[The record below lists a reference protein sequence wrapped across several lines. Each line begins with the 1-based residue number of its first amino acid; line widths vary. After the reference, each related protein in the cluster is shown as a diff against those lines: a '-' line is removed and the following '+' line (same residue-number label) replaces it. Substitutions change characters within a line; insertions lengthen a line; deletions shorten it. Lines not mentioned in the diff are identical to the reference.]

1 MPFLAPLF
9 TAIGGAIAGISAWAA
24 ASPILAGVVQ
34 TAFGIA
40 AKYALSAIFKPQ
52 EKARASRLEVEYGS
66 DLARSVGMGYYGTA
80 GHWVYRNA
88 YGRGNRAIQD
98 VFVVSH
104 FRITDVPRIR
114 YQGVWVNIAGLP
126 NDPNDPM
133 LGCKVPG
140 IDGDVWIKI
149 YRGSMTQVADPGLIA
164 YANPAGR
171 WTATDRGIG
180 VSYVI
185 VTQSLNRNKQTS
197 PQQLFFEVKGAPL
210 YDWRLDTTA
219 GGFGPQRWTDQS
231 TWVFSES
238 PVLMQYALERGFF
251 NGTQK
256 MVGKGVSASRL
267 PLAKYTLA
275 ANICD
280 ELVTP
285 AGGGPQVKK
294 YRAAIIATSGAN
306 STHDANMQPL
316 LESMAGAWVE
326 TVDGEYP
333 IAGAEQLVSFTITDD
348 DIMPEE
354 PYRFSAKTPR
364 VELINTV
371 SSTYPSPEKFY
382 AMVPASTRI
391 DATALAEDG
400 GETLASAIPYEAVIY
415 SEQCDRLSDIAIRA
429 ARYQGNAEIVISPM
443 YLELAVPG
451 RWIQWNSARNGN
463 MTWQILSVTKGPLN
477 QSTGAR
483 NIYLSLR
490 EISNGVFDPTAY
502 ITDPPG
508 IDPVGDGVY
517 LAEVQNF
524 IASPILVTSTSD
536 EKIPGVRLTW
546 DAINDITVTGVYI
559 EYWPVTDPTQVFKKI
574 AEADITSITLVEGL
588 TSLSDWIVR
597 TRLIVNPERPVAF
610 SGNYP
615 FTTLKAVSSLFP
627 IDVDDLNNDLIA
639 NFQSIASNE
648 REVARQLEEVS
659 SRLANMNL
667 DNFSDKMEIRTE
679 IKLSNDNVTAAYTDL
694 IQVYVG
700 PTSALV
706 QQVTTLKT
714 QINDPV
720 TGLNASAANILTLQ
734 SGVSSLNGQ
743 VTVLATTTNSLTSQI
758 NDPTTG
764 LAATASNVATLQ
776 TNVTTI
782 NGQITSMS
790 TSINTLNS
798 QVNDPVTGLNA
809 NATNISALTT
819 TVTSI
824 NGVVTAHTT
833 SINGLTAQVNDP
845 STGLIANSTAIS
857 ATTVTANTALSQS
870 GTNATNITTLTSN
883 YNSVSATG
891 TFQIT
896 TKAAPSG
903 WTASIAMETR
913 INTGATFR
921 RAGLYLDSTATLARV
936 SIVADQFILTDNTNS
951 FPAFSMIGGQLYMT
965 GNVNIQ
971 SAIIGNL
978 QVGTSNIAVGATT
991 SFVQFGF
998 PSSVPNDGNRDI
1010 SRVVTFPDPATTPG
1024 VILRVDGTMTG
1035 TQHPTRD
1042 GGSLSVSVLVNGST
1056 IGAQQIPVARGLRAT
1071 CNCFGTWT
1079 PPSGT
1084 TSATITLRANTGNQ
1098 SESGLCVVTVNKKSN

>member
-9 TAIGGAIAGISAWAA
+9 TAVGGAIAGISAWAA
-24 ASPILAGVVQ
+24 ASPILAGIVQ

-40 AKYALSAIFKPQ
+40 AKYALSAIFKPE

-88 YGRGNRAIQD
+88 YGTGNRAIQD

-104 FRITDVPRIR
+104 FLITDIPRVR
-114 YQGVWVNIAGLP
+114 YQGEWVSLAGLTP
-126 NDPNDPM
+126 DPSDPQAGVK
-133 LGCKVPG
+133 LPV
-140 IDGDVWIKI
+140 DGDVWIKI
-149 YRGSMTQVADPGLIA
+149 YYGTQTQTADPALIA
-164 YANPAGR
+164 RSNPPGR
-171 WTATDRGIG
+171 WTTTDIG
-180 VSYVI
+180 VGIAYVI
-185 VTQSLNRNKQTS
+185 VSQSLNRNKQTS
-197 PQQLFFEVKGAPL
+197 PQQLFFEVQGAPL
-210 YDWRLDTTA
+210 YDWRLDTTQ
-219 GGFGPQRWTDQS
+219 GGSGPQRWNDQS
-231 TWVFSES
+231 TWVFSEN
-238 PVLMQYALERGFF
+238 PTLMEYALERGFF
-251 NGTQK
+251 NGTEK
-256 MVGKGVSASRL
+256 MVGKGVPASSL
-267 PLAKYTLA
+267 PLSKWTLA

-280 ELVTP
+280 EMVTP
-285 AGGGPQVKK
+285 AGGGPLVKK
-294 YRAAIIATSGAN
+294 YRAALIATSGPN

-371 SSTYPSPEKFY
+371 SSTYPSPDKFY

-391 DATALAEDG
+391 DAAALAEDE

-429 ARYQGNAEIVISPM
+429 ARYQGNAEIVIRPK
-443 YLELAVPG
+443 YLELAIPG
-451 RWIQWNSARNGN
+451 RWLQWNSVRNGN

-502 ITDPPG
+502 VTDPPG
-508 IDPVGDGVY
+508 VDPVGDPVY

-524 IASPILVTSTSD
+524 IAAPILVISTSG

-546 DAINDITVTGVYI
+546 DAIDDITVTGVYI

-588 TSLSDWIVR
+588 TSLSDWIIR
-597 TRLIVNPERPVAF
+597 TRLIVDPERPVAF
-610 SGNYP
+610 SGNTA

-627 IDVDDLNNDLIA
+627 IDVDDLNNDLIS
-639 NFQSIASNE
+639 NFQKIAENE

-667 DNFSDKMEIRTE
+667 DNFSDKREIRTD
-679 IKLSNDNVTAAYTDL
+679 ITLSAANITAAYTNMVL
-694 IQVYVG
+694 LATG
-700 PTSALV
+700 PNSALV
-706 QQVTTLKT
+706 IDVTSLRATVFNPTTGVAATATNVFALQASVTTL
-714 QINDPV
+714 
-720 TGLNASAANILTLQ
+720 
-734 SGVSSLNGQ
+734 
-743 VTVLATTTNSLTSQI
+743 
-758 NDPTTG
+758 
-764 LAATASNVATLQ
+764 
-776 TNVTTI
+776 
-782 NGQITSMS
+782 
-790 TSINTLNS
+790 
-798 QVNDPVTGLNA
+798 
-809 NATNISALTT
+809 
-819 TVTSI
+819 
-824 NGVVTAHTT
+824 NGVVTSQAST
-833 SINGLTAQVNDP
+833 INGLTAQVNDP
-845 STGLIANSTAIS
+845 STGLIANSTAIT
-857 ATTVTANTALSQS
+857 ATTVTANAALSQS

-971 SAIIGNL
+971 SATIGNL
-978 QVGTSNIAVGATT
+978 QVDTSNIAPSAITVTGNNSLAGGAWAGGTRDVT
-991 SFVQFGF
+991 VNVTHGAGSPTVVVFG
-998 PSSVPNDGNRDI
+998 
-1010 SRVVTFPDPATTPG
+1010 
-1024 VILRVDGTMTG
+1024 TG
-1035 TQHPTRD
+1035 SAIAHPTASGGMD
-1042 GGSLSVSVLVNGST
+1042 ATIAVLASGGSGLSDSLPFTAPNSRNAGMT
-1056 IGAQQIPVARGLRAT
+1056 ILGFHVPA
-1071 CNCFGTWT
+1071 
-1079 PPSGT
+1079 SGT
-1084 TSATITLRANTGNQ
+1084 TATTYTCRMTA
-1098 SESGLCVVTVNKKSN
+1098 SGVQTAGLMKVFVQVLKR